1 MEREIGMERQI
12 SIRHGEEELTATIHY
27 PVVKDIKEET
37 RQQRVPLA
45 VICHGFVGSRIGV
58 DRLFVKTARELAE
71 DGYLVLRFDYIG
83 CGRAAVNMEQK
94 GWSPW
99 CCKPVLYWTMR

>member
-1 MEREIGMERQI
+1 MGMERQI
-12 SIRHGEEELTATIHY
+12 SIRHGQEELTATIHY
-27 PVVKDIKEET
+27 PVVKDIKEGNH
-37 RQQRVPLA
+37 QQRVPLA

-83 CGRAAVNMEQK
+83 CGRAAVSTELKDLN
-94 GWSPW
+94 P
-99 CCKPVLYWTMR
+99 

>member
-1 MEREIGMERQI
+1 MERQI
-12 SIRHGEEELTATIHY
+12 SIRHGQEELTATIHY
-27 PVVKDIKEET
+27 PVVKDIKEEKS
-37 RQQRVPLA
+37 QQRVPLA

-83 CGRAAVNMEQK
+83 CGESSGSTERRD
-94 GWSPW
+94 WSPW
-99 CCKPVLYWTMR
+99 CCRPVRCWTTR